1 MIKSIL
7 SCVNW
12 KTLFYGLVCLLFP
25 IVAYVIYIGVALSLL
40 LGLIYIIKSLLGLSG
55 FLMFLILLIT
65 FLPSF
70 CFSALKFAHYIPNIE
85 GKLFDRMI
93 GSLCEKFD
101 EKFDEKNAKFV
112 LFWLLTDQQPSENEL
127 AAIKGEFGD
136 DYVRDRNKTLNEGDL
151 KNATELIGKL
161 DKKKKKTIVE
171 SLFELSVADK
181 VIGDREWKYLLQVM
195 DLIDLDAV
203 NEELFKVNYSPYR
216 AVFHNPFAKSET
228 TELVNSEFPDNVL
241 SSKESGSEM
250 NADQLKVK
258 QLKLGKR

>member
-1 MIKSIL
+1 MCELENTIL
-7 SCVNW
+7 W
-12 KTLFYGLVCLLFP
+12 TCLL
-25 IVAYVIYIGVALSLL
+25 IVPYSGIRYLFGVALSLL
-40 LGLIYIIKSLLGLSG
+40 LGLIYINKSLLGLSG

-93 GSLCEKFD
+93 GSLC